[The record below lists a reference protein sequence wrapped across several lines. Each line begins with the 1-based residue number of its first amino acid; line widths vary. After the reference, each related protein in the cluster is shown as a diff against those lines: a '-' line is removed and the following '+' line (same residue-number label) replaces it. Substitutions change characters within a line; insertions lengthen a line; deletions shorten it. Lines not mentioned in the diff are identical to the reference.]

1 MPRAMV
7 MANGPENATALAVIC
22 FMELAPSGGDSP
34 PMIKRFGG
42 AVTLPGVSVEGIPA
56 Y

>member
-1 MPRAMV
+1 MMTTHEA
-7 MANGPENATALAVIC
+7 
-22 FMELAPSGGDSP
+22 GGDSP
-34 PMIKRFGG
+34 PMIKHFGG